1 MGPENSTK
9 PLSGSCGVHDSAA
22 PDLELDLPEGE
33 GFRSLPPLIS
43 LAKMVERS
51 RQLRQWFPSGLPT
64 AAERL
69 QAKTAEEFR
78 L

>member
-1 MGPENSTK
+1 M
-9 PLSGSCGVHDSAA
+9 
-22 PDLELDLPEGE
+22 
-33 GFRSLPPLIS
+33 PPLIS